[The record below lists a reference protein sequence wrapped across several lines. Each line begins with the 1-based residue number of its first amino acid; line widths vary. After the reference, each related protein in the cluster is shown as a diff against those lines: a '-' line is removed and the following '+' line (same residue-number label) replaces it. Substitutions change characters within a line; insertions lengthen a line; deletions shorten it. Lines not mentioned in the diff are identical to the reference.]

1 MIISSQL
8 VFICIVRKKGCV
20 GGVVVVT
27 RWRIYGVDGVV
38 LLGEWWWWWGA
49 WLLICLL
56 H

>member
-1 MIISSQL
+1 MCERRDGDVCVCGGRGVL
-8 VFICIVRKKGCV
+8 VA
-20 GGVVVVT
+20 

-38 LLGEWWWWWGA
+38 LLGEWWGA

>member
-1 MIISSQL
+1 MY
-8 VFICIVRKKGCV
+8 CAKEGMCG

-38 LLGEWWWWWGA
+38 LLGEWGGGA